1 MAKKERYSVD
11 IVKNVSGIK
20 ADAPVIQ
27 DEAKR
32 KISILDTA
40 KIPYAKGTTNLDR
53 NLHDQ
58 ITETNDTLYAVRVHM
73 MKELMVR
80 GVGLIC
86 FGD

>member
-40 KIPYAKGTTNLDR
+40 KIPYAKATTNLDR

-58 ITETNDTLYAVRVHM
+58 ITE
-73 MKELMVR
+73 
-80 GVGLIC
+80 I
-86 FGD
+86 

>member
-32 KISILDTA
+32 KSPKKNVTSR
-40 KIPYAKGTTNLDR
+40 KRKS
-53 NLHDQ
+53 
-58 ITETNDTLYAVRVHM
+58 ET
-73 MKELMVR
+73 
-80 GVGLIC
+80 
-86 FGD
+86 